1 MILKLRLALFCI
13 ILASAGTSKASPD
26 QVVESFHQA
35 LLEAMQAGSIEG
47 RKKIILNAV
56 TKHFHTE
63 TIARISLGRNWRAL
77 EPQEQAGYVSLMQ
90 ELIMSTYVSRF
101 NTFNNQKFS
110 VLTQA
115 AITSNR
121 TRVKSVL
128 NTESETVN
136 LDYQLINHKESWL
149 IYDIVANGVSDLSLK
164 RSNYV
169 SLFTKGGLEAVR
181 TDIRNTIIKNQDP

>member
-1 MILKLRLALFCI
+1 MILKLRLAFFCI

-26 QVVESFHQA
+26 QVVKSFHQA
-35 LLEAMQAGSIEG
+35 LLEAMQIGSLEG
-47 RKKIILNAV
+47 RKKIIRNAV
-56 TKHFHTE
+56 TKHFHTD
-63 TIARISLGRNWRAL
+63 TVARISLGRNWRTL
-77 EPQEQAGYVSLMQ
+77 EPKEQASYITLMQ
-90 ELIMSTYVSRF
+90 ELIVSTYVSRF
-101 NTFNNQKFS
+101 DTFNNQKFS

-121 TRVKSVL
+121 TRVKSLL

-136 LDYQLINHKESWL
+136 LDYQLINHKENWL

-164 RSNYV
+164 RSNYA
-169 SLFTKGGLEAVR
+169 SLFTKGGLEAVK

>member
-1 MILKLRLALFCI
+1 MILKLRFALFCI

-35 LLEAMQAGSIEG
+35 LLEAMQIASLEG

-63 TIARISLGRNWRAL
+63 TIARISLGRNWRTL
-77 EPQEQAGYVSLMQ
+77 EPKEQAGYVTLMQ
-90 ELIMSTYVSRF
+90 ELIVSTYVSRF
-101 NTFNNQKFS
+101 DTFNNQKFS

-121 TRVKSVL
+121 TRVKSLL

-136 LDYQLINHKESWL
+136 LDYQLINHKENWL

-164 RSNYV
+164 RSNYA
-169 SLFTKGGLEAVR
+169 SLFTKGGLNAVR